1 MGWFLLSVATLVVMF
16 FDVGFAVTQVWD
28 WRASNFPTTSG
39 TVLSTRIDQR
49 SGKGTYYRGVIRYR
63 YTVSGHVYESER
75 MRYTRDW
82 MSRESAQ
89 RFIDAHKAGQ
99 PIRVYYNPR
108 APNDAVL
115 FPSMWDDARGFLTVL
130 IPFNAVIIIFWVCG
144 IRSIGKST
152 AGAATGRFRGIR
164 FATDKNHG
172 S

>member
-16 FDVGFAVTQVWD
+16 FNVAFTVTRVWD
-28 WRASNFPTTSG
+28 WRASRFPTTSG
-39 TVLSTRIDQR
+39 TILSTRIDQR
-49 SGKGTYYRGVIRYR
+49 SGKGTYYRGIIRYR
-63 YTVSGHVYESER
+63 YTVSGHAYESER

-89 RFIDAHKAGQ
+89 RFIDGHKAGR

-130 IPFNAVIIIFWVCG
+130 IPLNAVIVIFWVCG
-144 IRSIGKST
+144 IRSIGK
-152 AGAATGRFRGIR
+152 AKPRPATGRFRGIR
-164 FATDKNHG
+164 FATDKSHG
-172 S
+172 T